1 MLSFQYFRFI
11 PNYLMKKREN
21 KHRILI
27 LGASGFIG
35 NAIYKELCSY
45 FRTFGTYCT
54 DDISF
59 SNNQHFFQYNIEE
72 DDIFEILEGIKPTI
86 IISSLRGDFSA
97 QIIAHQHI
105 VEYLV
110 AHRCKLIFISS
121 ANVFDAY
128 SKYPSY
134 ENDKTLSESIYG
146 RLKIKIENMLLRL
159 PKRKYVIL
167 RLPMVFGPTSP
178 RIEDLKTH
186 LKENT
191 AIEVFPNL
199 ILNITTDKR
208 LSQQIHYIINRSKTG
223 IFHLG
228 SKDLVHHND
237 FIKEIINKLGDYKPV
252 FKQVY
257 TTNED
262 RYLAVL
268 PKTYLLP
275 KHLQLYSQEILSD
288 LEV

>member
-1 MLSFQYFRFI
+1 MRKINS
-11 PNYLMKKREN
+11 

-45 FRTFGTYCT
+45 FYTFGTYCT
-54 DDISF
+54 NNISY
-59 SNNQHFFQYNIEE
+59 SKNNHFFQYNIEE
-72 DDIFEILEGIKPTI
+72 DDITQILEAVKPTI
-86 IISSLRGDFSA
+86 IISSLRGNFSA
-97 QIIAHQHI
+97 QVITHSHII
-105 VEYLV
+105 EYLTN
-110 AHRCKLIFISS
+110 HKCKLIFISS

-159 PKRKYVIL
+159 PKRKYAIL
-167 RLPMVFGPTSP
+167 RLPMVFGALSP
-178 RIEDLKTH
+178 RIEEIKIH
-186 LKENT
+186 LKEKIP
-191 AIEVFPNL
+191 IEVFPNL
-199 ILNITTDKR
+199 IMNVTTDKK
-208 LSQQIHYIINRSKTG
+208 LSQQIHYIINRNKSG

-228 SKDLVHHND
+228 SKDLVHHDD
-237 FIKEIINKLGDYKPV
+237 FIKEIISTLGDYKPI
-252 FKQVY
+252 FKHVY

-268 PKTYLLP
+268 PKSNLLP
-275 KHLQLYSQEILSD
+275 KHLQLYSQEILSG
-288 LEV
+288 LEI